1 MLLAIHA
8 HVGRDP
14 QRLHQPLPGEDPVA
28 VRIIDFIAG
37 MTDNYAMNLYEKI
50 KQNSYD
56 YGT

>member
-14 QRLHQPLPGEDPVA
+14 RRLHQSLPGGGPASA

-50 KQNSYD
+50 RQDHLK
-56 YGT
+56 